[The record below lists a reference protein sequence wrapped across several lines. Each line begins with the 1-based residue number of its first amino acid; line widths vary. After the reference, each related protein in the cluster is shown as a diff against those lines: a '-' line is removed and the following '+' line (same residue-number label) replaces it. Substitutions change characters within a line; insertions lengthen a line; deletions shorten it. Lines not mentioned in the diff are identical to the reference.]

1 MHMIQ
6 SVKQPTEETSF
17 FLHLDRDSNIEIAAT
32 VTGLGPLICNDVN
45 FDSSIRMM
53 RRDVELTSMH
63 RQVGMANLEFQRTYH
78 LCTTSVL
85 ILSSEALEDPSEAL
99 PHFVSLDSTAN
110 FTGTTGEPKVH
121 TTLTSLHDLMHI
133 DKFQGAATFSVSLST
148 LPCNSCDSI
157 EQPQSCLRTRGTL
170 KDSVRSVASS
180 LCSSRPTAMS
190 VLERGW
196 LFPYCRA
203 TRPQNE
209 LLITM
214 MFPLEI
220 AIGVGV

>member
-1 MHMIQ
+1 MIQ

-17 FLHLDRDSNIEIAAT
+17 FLHLDCDSNIEIAAT

-53 RRDVELTSMH
+53 RRDVECTD
-63 RQVGMANLEFQRTYH
+63 RQVGIANLEFQRTYH

-85 ILSSEALEDPSEAL
+85 ILSSEALEEPSEAL
-99 PHFVSLDSTAN
+99 HHFVPLDWTAN
-110 FTGTTGEPKVH
+110 FTRTTGEPKVH
-121 TTLTSLHDLMHI
+121 NTLTSLHDLMHI
-133 DKFQGAATFSVSLST
+133 DKFQGAATSSVSLSN

-203 TRPQNE
+203 T
-209 LLITM
+209 
-214 MFPLEI
+214 
-220 AIGVGV
+220 

>member
-1 MHMIQ
+1 MVHQIDKESLQICLCFCLCHHLSTFGATLSLSEVKIMHHWSPGDINVLKLERFQTKSHHRWISHQDCPSVAEATTVGMHMIQ

-17 FLHLDRDSNIEIAAT
+17 FPHLDCDSNIEIAAT

-53 RRDVELTSMH
+53 RHDVELTFIH

-99 PHFVSLDSTAN
+99 HHFVSLDWTAN

-133 DKFQGAATFSVSLST
+133 DKFQGAATFSVSL
-148 LPCNSCDSI
+148 
-157 EQPQSCLRTRGTL
+157 
-170 KDSVRSVASS
+170 
-180 LCSSRPTAMS
+180 
-190 VLERGW
+190 
-196 LFPYCRA
+196 
-203 TRPQNE
+203 
-209 LLITM
+209 
-214 MFPLEI
+214 
-220 AIGVGV
+220 

>member
-1 MHMIQ
+1 
-6 SVKQPTEETSF
+6 
-17 FLHLDRDSNIEIAAT
+17 
-32 VTGLGPLICNDVN
+32 
-45 FDSSIRMM
+45 
-53 RRDVELTSMH
+53 
-63 RQVGMANLEFQRTYH
+63 MANLEFQRTYH

-85 ILSSEALEDPSEAL
+85 ILSSEALEDPSKAL
-99 PHFVSLDSTAN
+99 HHFVSLDWTAN

-133 DKFQGAATFSVSLST
+133 DKFQGAATFSVSSN
-148 LPCNSCDSI
+148 LPCNSCDSN

-180 LCSSRPTAMS
+180 LCSSRPTVMS

-214 MFPLEI
+214 MLPSET
-220 AIGVGV
+220 AIGVAV

>member
-1 MHMIQ
+1 MIQ

-17 FLHLDRDSNIEIAAT
+17 FLHLDCDSNIEIAAT

-99 PHFVSLDSTAN
+99 HHFVSLDWTAN

-133 DKFQGAATFSVSLST
+133 DKFQGAATFSVSLSPS
-148 LPCNSCDSI
+148 L
-157 EQPQSCLRTRGTL
+157 QFLR
-170 KDSVRSVASS
+170 
-180 LCSSRPTAMS
+180 
-190 VLERGW
+190 
-196 LFPYCRA
+196 
-203 TRPQNE
+203 QH
-209 LLITM
+209 
-214 MFPLEI
+214 
-220 AIGVGV
+220 